1 MKNLLNQEIKKKNTE
16 LKWTEKKIEKKKTP
30 TEKHILTFLVLKNII
45 FCSNSLSEYLAMPP
59 YTVVYN
65 TSK

>member
-1 MKNLLNQEIKKKNTE
+1 MNLNE
-16 LKWTEKKIEKKKTP
+16 LKKPPQKMGKKTP
-30 TEKHILTFLVLKNII
+30 EKKNNIQTRLVLKNII

>member
-1 MKNLLNQEIKKKNTE
+1 MKNLLNQEIKKILNLNE
-16 LKWTEKKIEKKKTP
+16 LKKKLKKKNP

>member
-1 MKNLLNQEIKKKNTE
+1 MKNLLNQEIKKNTE
-16 LKWTEKKIEKKKTP
+16 LKWTEKKIKKKKNP